1 MKKKQPLQKALL
13 YLIISI
19 PLLFLAP
26 LVLNIGFV
34 ALKKDGTYIWLI
46 VGGILAVVA
55 ILWVV
60 RAIVLLLKSLE
71 R

>member
-1 MKKKQPLQKALL
+1 MKKKQPFQKALL

-34 ALKKDGTYIWLI
+34 ALKKDGTYIWAHCGRNFSGRRYFM
-46 VGGILAVVA
+46 GGTCDCVAFKIL
-55 ILWVV
+55 
-60 RAIVLLLKSLE
+60 
-71 R
+71 